1 MRFFLKTLPILLIA
15 LIAVYL
21 WIFTHYQIQNSKQFG
36 NQHRIIVE
44 KIENIGKLEVL
55 RVNIKDIFEFEQTNK
70 ILGFKTSSKALLLVC
85 GEVGICVDFS
95 KVNSNK
101 IMVQN
106 KTLHITLPKPEL
118 CYFKVDHSNSKILR
132 IEKTIFITEE
142 ARLVDEAYKEAER
155 MLESKIFE
163 QEYLERAKQ
172 NVQKILIP
180 LFENISG
187 MKVLITFEDYLK
199 DK

>member
-55 RVNIKDIFEFEQTNK
+55 RVNIKDIFEFEQANK

-132 IEKTIFITEE
+132 NSLT
-142 ARLVDEAYKEAER
+142 
-155 MLESKIFE
+155 
-163 QEYLERAKQ
+163 
-172 NVQKILIP
+172 
-180 LFENISG
+180 
-187 MKVLITFEDYLK
+187 
-199 DK
+199 

>member
-55 RVNIKDIFEFEQTNK
+55 RVNIKDIFEFEQANK

-199 DK
+199 EK